1 MRLSYNV
8 RDMKS
13 LKSLLISGKEVLPL
27 IEGGKGISITNGQT
41 AGAWAKAGAIGTF
54 SGVFGDFYNEEG
66 TLIPLIFQGKTRV
79 ERNIELV
86 KHTIKAGISQARIAY
101 DVAKNNGRIH
111 MNLLWGLSSIEE
123 TLSGILEK
131 AKDIIHGVTVGAGL
145 PFRLAEIS
153 AKHGVY
159 YYPIVSSARTFNI
172 LWKRAYS
179 NFRDWLGGVV
189 YEDPWKAG
197 GHNGISNS
205 ENPNNPEN
213 PYLRVRALRNAM
225 KEHGI
230 GHLPIIMAGGVW
242 FLRDWKDWI
251 NNPELGNIAFQFGTR
266 PLLTVESP
274 ISDQWKKYLLTL
286 EEKEIVSNHFSPT
299 GFYSIAVKNQ
309 FIKELEERSLRE
321 VRYSQVETK
330 EKNVIFIINK
340 SQHVYLSVEDFA
352 KIKDWMDAG
361 FSKSM
366 LTPDSTII
374 FTTEEKYKTIKGDQ
388 MNCSGCIAYCK
399 FSNWS
404 ENEQL
409 SKGRIPDPRS
419 YCIKKTLDSIA
430 HGGDVET
437 NLMFSGTLGYLFSKD
452 PFYANG
458 FIPTIKQLIDRILTG
473 D

>member
-179 NFRDWLGGVV
+179 V
-189 YEDPWKAG
+189 Y
-197 GHNGISNS
+197 
-205 ENPNNPEN
+205 
-213 PYLRVRALRNAM
+213 
-225 KEHGI
+225 
-230 GHLPIIMAGGVW
+230 
-242 FLRDWKDWI
+242 
-251 NNPELGNIAFQFGTR
+251 
-266 PLLTVESP
+266 
-274 ISDQWKKYLLTL
+274 YLL
-286 EEKEIVSNHFSPT
+286 E
-299 GFYSIAVKNQ
+299 
-309 FIKELEERSLRE
+309 
-321 VRYSQVETK
+321 
-330 EKNVIFIINK
+330 
-340 SQHVYLSVEDFA
+340 
-352 KIKDWMDAG
+352 
-361 FSKSM
+361 
-366 LTPDSTII
+366 
-374 FTTEEKYKTIKGDQ
+374 
-388 MNCSGCIAYCK
+388 
-399 FSNWS
+399 
-404 ENEQL
+404 
-409 SKGRIPDPRS
+409 
-419 YCIKKTLDSIA
+419 
-430 HGGDVET
+430 
-437 NLMFSGTLGYLFSKD
+437 
-452 PFYANG
+452 
-458 FIPTIKQLIDRILTG
+458 
-473 D
+473 